1 MKRFFLL
8 TAAAVAGMALG
19 AMAQDIAVARSTMQ
33 LKVAGPNGVVMGP
46 AVKGAPYSGEEVT
59 QSDQV
64 LGDGT
69 HIHNQSST
77 KVYRDS
83 EGRVRRETSESITIF
98 DPVAGASYNLNPN
111 TMTARKMAFSFVTP
125 NGEGNVRFPVG
136 TGPMA
141 AAKEGSVSV
150 TVSAESD
157 AAMTELKARAEKLG
171 AEAMDLAKAKQQ
183 MAQIAGGQISGTMTY
198 SKVEARVPGKRES
211 LGTQVLE
218 GVPSEGTRTT
228 STIEAGTIGND
239 RALTIVAE
247 RWYSQDLKT
256 VMMTSHSDPRSGT
269 ETFRL
274 TNVLRSEPSAS
285 LFQVSPDYKLVE
297 NPTGPF
303 MVK

>member
-8 TAAAVAGMALG
+8 TAAAVAVMALG
-19 AMAQDIAVARSTMQ
+19 ATAQDIAVARSTMQ

-69 HIHNQSST
+69 HIHNQNST

-141 AAKEGSVSV
+141 AAKAGSVSV

-157 AAMTELKARAEKLG
+157 VAMAEAKARAEKLF
-171 AEAMDLAKAKQQ
+171 AEATDLAKAKEQ
-183 MAQIAGGQISGTMTY
+183 MAQISSGEIRGTMTY
-198 SKVEARVPGKRES
+198 SKVEARVPGKKES
-211 LGTQVLE
+211 LGMQVLE

-228 STIEAGTIGND
+228 STIEAGAIGND
-239 RALTIVAE
+239 RALTMVAE